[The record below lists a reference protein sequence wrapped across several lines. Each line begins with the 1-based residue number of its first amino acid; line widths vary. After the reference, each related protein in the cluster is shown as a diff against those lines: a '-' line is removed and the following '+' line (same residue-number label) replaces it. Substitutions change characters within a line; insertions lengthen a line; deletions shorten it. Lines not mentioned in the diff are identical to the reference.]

1 VKRQKLILSFYW
13 SNTSQE
19 QKLKQVNILYLVLKR
34 EREREKRLLC
44 LKVDTWKIPQSVVA
58 PPLLKLLVYSNF
70 NMIERVNCFLLGKI
84 IAAPTSLL
92 DTFMTSSK
100 YMVHI

>member
-1 VKRQKLILSFYW
+1 L
-13 SNTSQE
+13 E
-19 QKLKQVNILYLVLKR
+19 QYITGTKTKASKHIIPCIEER

>member
-1 VKRQKLILSFYW
+1 LILSFYW

-34 EREREKRLLC
+34 EREREREKTSLFESRYLENPS
-44 LKVDTWKIPQSVVA
+44 IQSTVA
-58 PPLLKLLVYSNF
+58 PPMLKLLVFSNF